1 MMSAPTSVPV
11 RMLITVALLAV
22 YCALACWIAI
32 TQRSWAFGLV
42 AAVAMAACVGTAML
56 RPWSRFLVYLLS
68 AALVLTWLHSVY
80 VAYDAGVFR
89 MFSPMQNARLLAPE
103 GVLMLLSC
111 YCSYAVF
118 TQYLHAGR

>member
-1 MMSAPTSVPV
+1 MMSAPTSTPL

-32 TQRSWAFGLV
+32 TQHSWSFGIV
-42 AAVAMAACVGTAML
+42 AAVAVVACVGTAML
-56 RPWSRFLVYLLS
+56 RPWSQFPVYLLT

-89 MFSPMQNARLLAPE
+89 MFTPVQNARLLAPE

-118 TQYLHAGR
+118 TQFLRTDR

>member
-1 MMSAPTSVPV
+1 MTSAPTPPTPL

-32 TQRSWAFGLV
+32 SRHSWPFAIV
-42 AAVAMAACVGTAML
+42 TAAAAVACIGTAL
-56 RPWSRFLVYLLS
+56 LKSWSQFLVYLLT
-68 AALVLTWLHSVY
+68 AALVAVWLHSLY
-80 VAYDAGVFR
+80 AAYDAGVFQ
-89 MFSPMQNARLLAPE
+89 MLGLAQSVRLLAPD

-118 TQYLHAGR
+118 RLYER

>member
-1 MMSAPTSVPV
+1 TPM

-32 TQRSWAFGLV
+32 TQRSWAFGVVTIV
-42 AAVAMAACVGTAML
+42 AVVACIGTAML
-56 RPWSRFLVYLLS
+56 RPWSRFLVYLLT
-68 AALVLTWLHSVY
+68 AALVVTWLHSLY

-89 MFSPMQNARLLAPE
+89 LFSPRQNMRLLAPD

-118 TQYLHAGR
+118 RQFVRTEG

>member
-1 MMSAPTSVPV
+1 MTSAPAPL

-32 TQRSWAFGLV
+32 SRHSWLFAIIT
-42 AAVAMAACVGTAML
+42 AAAAAACIGTAL
-56 RPWSRFLVYLLS
+56 LESWSQFLVYLLT
-68 AALVLTWLHSVY
+68 AALVVTWLHSVY
-80 VAYDAGVFR
+80 TAYDAGVFK
-89 MFSPMQNARLLAPE
+89 MLGMAQSVRLLAPD

-118 TQYLHAGR
+118 RQYER